1 LWHDILKSKAHWTV
15 LNRIEEKLAFI
26 CARHG
31 LTFTSHTDGIT
42 KTMNRNFKRNNIGQ
56 YEYLYLLLERT
67 LREMA
72 TGSQGLYEKSVSQ
85 PAPLGEA
92 YRHTVTLVV
101 EDASFYLHFR
111 CRQTEPSI
119 EDIFHCEMSFIVP
132 KEFWGDSKK
141 IHNIRIG
148 IENFTRE
155 MGFELNAYDFGH
167 KVLNN
172 LDIYEE
178 ATEVIEETETP
189 IEEGTV
195 RERWWE

>member
-1 LWHDILKSKAHWTV
+1 MWHDILKSKAHWNV
-15 LNRIEEKLAFI
+15 LSRIEQRLENICEK
-26 CARHG
+26 HN

-42 KTMNRNFKRNNIGQ
+42 KRVNKNFKSSNIGQ
-56 YEYLYLLLERT
+56 YEYLYLLLETT

-72 TGSQGLYEKSVSQ
+72 MGVLTLYEKSVSQ

-119 EDIFHCEMSFIVP
+119 EDIFHCEMTFIVP

-141 IHNIRIG
+141 IVDIRIG
-148 IENFTRE
+148 IENFVRE
-155 MGFELNAYDFGH
+155 NNFELNAYDFGH
-167 KVLNN
+167 KVVNN

-178 ATEVIEETETP
+178 ATEVVEETEPP